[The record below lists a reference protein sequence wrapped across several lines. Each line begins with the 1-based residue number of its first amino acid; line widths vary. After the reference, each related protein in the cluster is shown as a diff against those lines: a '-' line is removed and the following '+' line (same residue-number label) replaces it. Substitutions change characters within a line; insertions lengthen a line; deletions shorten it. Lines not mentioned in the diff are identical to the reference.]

1 MTFAMTESNGT
12 ASARTIAI
20 ADDHPIVRS
29 ALVGALGA
37 LGPGLR
43 FVEAHDAASTLAVV
57 DDHPELDLL
66 LMDLA
71 MPGMNGID
79 AIRTIRARAP
89 QLPVAIVSAEEDAP
103 TVAALLALGV
113 CGYVPKS
120 DPPGVIVSAVR
131 LILDGGV
138 YVPPRLLQPTALAPA
153 SPGAR
158 ASDRLGLTPRQLE
171 VIRLLARGEPNKV
184 IARHLAVSEGTVKVH
199 LLAIFR
205 ALNVRN
211 RTAAVLAAQ
220 QYLD

>member
-1 MTFAMTESNGT
+1 MTESSGT

-29 ALVGALGA
+29 ALVGALAA
-37 LGPGLR
+37 LGSDFR

-66 LMDLA
+66 LMDLT

-89 QLPVAIVSAEEDAP
+89 QLPLAIVSAEENAL
-103 TVAALLALGV
+103 TVAQLLALGV

-138 YVPPRLLQPTALAPA
+138 YVPPRLLQANTLAPGGP
-153 SPGAR
+153 SAR

-171 VIRLLARGEPNKV
+171 VIRLLALGEPNKV

-220 QYLD
+220 KYLD